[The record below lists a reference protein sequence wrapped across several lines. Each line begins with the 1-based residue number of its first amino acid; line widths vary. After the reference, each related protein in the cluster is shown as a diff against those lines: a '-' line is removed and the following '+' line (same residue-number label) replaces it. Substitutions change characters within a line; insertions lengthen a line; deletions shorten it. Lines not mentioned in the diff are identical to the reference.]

1 MLSALRCRLTLL
13 LASLS
18 LAACVVYEPVPV
30 PAQPSQYDRVWS
42 AAVGAL
48 QDAGVSVASAD
59 PASGQIR
66 GSRNGVPAMV
76 DVSRQADGSVQV
88 RFDSK
93 DAQLAE
99 LFKQTYARRM
109 GR

>member
-30 PAQPSQYDRVWS
+30 SAPSQYDRVWS
-42 AAVGAL
+42 AALGAM
-48 QDAGVSVASAD
+48 QDAGVSVSSAD
-59 PASGQIR
+59 PASGRIR
-66 GSRNGVPAMV
+66 GSRNGVPAAV
-76 DVSRQADGSVQV
+76 DVLRQADGSVQV